1 MNICLSVKKAP
12 DLRHGFLTLPRFSL
26 LCHGRNSYS
35 NTKAEGVGFGQQHE
49 SLRLTL
55 SQGPVL
61 HLLKLQLKPTL
72 QRTRALCMLTR
83 WPHGLCTASLSPSL
97 SAMRQAPSPR
107 DLGLTTLAL
116 KC

>member
-1 MNICLSVKKAP
+1 MNLCLSVKKVP

-26 LCHGRNSYS
+26 LCHGGNSYS

-72 QRTRALCMLTR
+72 QRAEELCACSHAGPMAYAQ
-83 WPHGLCTASLSPSL
+83 PCYHHHC
-97 SAMRQAPSPR
+97 QQ
-107 DLGLTTLAL
+107 
-116 KC
+116 